1 MDENWQSWCFLPSM
15 CHKHFE
21 TLKLAHNSAHNSFF
35 LIKLDGLI
43 KVLCISFL
51 FLFHSFS
58 DSCVLPQV
66 FRAKWLINAQSTQPL
81 CWLVNSIF
89 VSVMKKVTDW
99 IEKSRQGVKNKARCE
114 PYTWFSRW
122 SGHTLLPSI
131 QWFLF
136 TCFLCISALLHTAL
150 S

>member
-1 MDENWQSWCFLPSM
+1 MKIGNPDASCQICAT
-15 CHKHFE
+15 
-21 TLKLAHNSAHNSFF
+21 TLWDRIKLAHNSAHNSFL
-35 LIKLDGLI
+35 LIKLDDLI

-58 DSCVLPQV
+58 NSCVLPQV
-66 FRAKWLINAQSTQPL
+66 FRAKWLINAQSTQSL

-99 IEKSRQGVKNKARCE
+99 IEKSRQGVKNKAGCE
-114 PYTWFSRW
+114 PYTWSGRW
-122 SGHTLLPSI
+122 SQHTLLPSV
-131 QWFLF
+131 QCFFF
-136 TCFLCISALLHTAL
+136 TCFLCISVLLHTAL